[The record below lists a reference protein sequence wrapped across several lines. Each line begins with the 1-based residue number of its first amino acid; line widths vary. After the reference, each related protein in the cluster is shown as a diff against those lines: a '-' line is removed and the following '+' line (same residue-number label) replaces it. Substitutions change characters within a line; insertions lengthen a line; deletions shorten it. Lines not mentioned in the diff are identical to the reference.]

1 MDDLLNFSD
10 DDTPAVKRPRKS
22 EDHSF
27 DAFSKE
33 RVDDSSYAKR
43 DDMMSSSRHDN
54 DYASTQHTN
63 HYTSTQHTNTYPST
77 LSPTQPITS
86 HPLEEDDGELP
97 ELDMSPPDG
106 PSDES
111 IHADRNLLEEYEKM
125 NPRLQ
130 PLPPKTIS
138 LDDEEIMRV
147 LDAELPV
154 ATPAKEEDDAA
165 LLAALDAHARSE
177 ASLSQAHAEKETEE
191 DIAKV
196 LAALDADASWGAG
209 AMQGGAARAATAGD
223 SATLLQATEK
233 GPALQF
239 FLVEVYGDVAAAPG
253 RV

>member
-1 MDDLLNFSD
+1 M
-10 DDTPAVKRPRKS
+10 
-22 EDHSF
+22 
-27 DAFSKE
+27 
-33 RVDDSSYAKR
+33 
-43 DDMMSSSRHDN
+43 
-54 DYASTQHTN
+54 
-63 HYTSTQHTNTYPST
+63 
-77 LSPTQPITS
+77 
-86 HPLEEDDGELP
+86 EEDDGELP
-97 ELDMSPPDG
+97 EMDMSPPDG

-165 LLAALDAHARSE
+165 LLAALDAHDRSE
-177 ASLSQAHAEKETEE
+177 ASLSQANAEKETEE

-209 AMQGGAARAATAGD
+209 AMQGGAARATAPRCCRRRRRGLRCSSSWWRCMRTWLRRPD
-223 SATLLQATEK
+223 DCICS
-233 GPALQF
+233 
-239 FLVEVYGDVAAAPG
+239 G
-253 RV
+253 R